1 MAVQENV
8 PLGYN
13 ETIISASDPDGPSDG
28 EVFYVFEGNA
38 SVRNSTIQ
46 WIQWYLFLYYN
57 RITLAL
63 DVTLE
68 Y

>member
-13 ETIISASDPDGPSDG
+13 VTIISASDPDGPSDG

-46 WIQWYLFLYYN
+46 WIQ
-57 RITLAL
+57 
-63 DVTLE
+63 
-68 Y
+68 